1 MLGDAMERNIR
12 TPKQRRASARCAVGI
27 AAALLAAAPAA
38 RAQEQATQPGSC
50 AAAIRAV
57 LTDIAARDLDTS
69 AGPPL
74 NAFLTL
80 NPSAIAQADAL
91 DRRTAAG
98 DPRGALFCVP
108 VAVKDNFNTYDMPTT
123 VGSLALIGNQPP
135 ADAPFVARLRD
146 AGAVIVGKTN
156 MDEFAMGIRGLSG
169 AGGRVGNAYDTTQ
182 SAGGSSSGSAAA
194 VGTGYVPFAL
204 GSDNCGS
211 LRLPAVYNGAVTL
224 RASYGRFDTHGI
236 FPIGFANGVPGVIA
250 RDTATLRAALAVAG
264 DGWRA
269 DVAGDLRGR
278 RIGIVRSFD
287 RKDPWLPAD
296 ADTQKLF
303 SQAIALMRNAG
314 ADIVEDIRL
323 DDFDAKL
330 GLGFLKGFAGKVDAA
345 FATFPG
351 TRRDWRD
358 VCTSE
363 RIRPEWSAKEC
374 VTVGAS
380 SARQERQA
388 VAQIAANQR
397 KVVALMDRL
406 RLDALLYPVDG
417 RGGARSDESPDIT
430 CFIASASGLPA
441 TAFPVG
447 LDARGMPVGLEL
459 LGRPQSDE
467 TLVAMMAALEV
478 ARGPLPSPR
487 RGAASGALARLD
499 IARQNELR
507 LRLGWRAFHSR
518 RGTDLGALAPDK
530 FRALTEDLVKSVASD
545 R

>member
-146 AGAVIVGKTN
+146 AGAIIVGKTN

-530 FRALTEDLVKSVASD
+530 FRALTEDLVKSVASE

>member
-1 MLGDAMERNIR
+1 MLGDAMERIIR
-12 TPKQRRASARCAVGI
+12 TPEERRASARCAVGI

-38 RAQEQATQPGSC
+38 RAQEQAPQPGSC

-91 DRRTAAG
+91 DRRAAAG

-224 RASYGRFDTHGI
+224 RASTGTSTPCGSTRCSIPWTAAAARAATNRPTSPVSSPAPPDCPQQRFRSGSMRAACRS
-236 FPIGFANGVPGVIA
+236 GSSCWAA
-250 RDTATLRAALAVAG
+250 RTATRPW
-264 DGWRA
+264 WR
-269 DVAGDLRGR
+269 
-278 RIGIVRSFD
+278 
-287 RKDPWLPAD
+287 
-296 ADTQKLF
+296 
-303 SQAIALMRNAG
+303 
-314 ADIVEDIRL
+314 
-323 DDFDAKL
+323 
-330 GLGFLKGFAGKVDAA
+330 
-345 FATFPG
+345 
-351 TRRDWRD
+351 
-358 VCTSE
+358 
-363 RIRPEWSAKEC
+363 
-374 VTVGAS
+374 
-380 SARQERQA
+380 
-388 VAQIAANQR
+388 
-397 KVVALMDRL
+397 
-406 RLDALLYPVDG
+406 
-417 RGGARSDESPDIT
+417 
-430 CFIASASGLPA
+430 
-441 TAFPVG
+441 
-447 LDARGMPVGLEL
+447 
-459 LGRPQSDE
+459 
-467 TLVAMMAALEV
+467 
-478 ARGPLPSPR
+478 
-487 RGAASGALARLD
+487 
-499 IARQNELR
+499 
-507 LRLGWRAFHSR
+507 
-518 RGTDLGALAPDK
+518 
-530 FRALTEDLVKSVASD
+530 
-545 R
+545 